1 MAIEVFSRAEY
12 KYVLCK
18 EQYDF
23 ITNALKTRMV
33 SDSHNKNNS
42 SYTISNL
49 YYDTKDNDLI
59 LTSLEKPV
67 YKEKLRLRSYGV
79 PHRGDKVFL
88 EIKKKYKGIVYKR
101 RTALLLQEAYE
112 FIETKQVE
120 PAEYMNS
127 QVINEL
133 KYFLETNTVK
143 PKVYIAYDRIAYF
156 GKDDPDL
163 RISFD
168 MNIRTRRDNLF
179 LEAGDFG
186 KPLLP
191 PDIYI
196 MEIKGLYA
204 MPLWLTHLLSEMD
217 IRRTS
222 FSKYGTEFRQS
233 FKEGLS
239 LSDAT
244 KSVAALKGDILNV

>member
-12 KYVLCK
+12 KYALNK

-23 ITNALKTRMV
+23 ITSILKTYMI
-33 SDSHNKNNS
+33 SDSHNKENS
-42 SYTISNL
+42 TYTISNL
-49 YYDTKDNDLI
+49 YYDTKENDLI

-67 YKEKLRLRSYGV
+67 YKEKLRLRAYGV
-79 PHRGDKVFL
+79 PNSNGRVFL
-88 EIKKKYKGIVYKR
+88 EIKKKYNGIVYKR
-101 RTALLLQEAYE
+101 RTALFLQEAYE
-112 FIETKQVE
+112 FIKNGQIE
-120 PAEYMNS
+120 PLDYMNA
-127 QVINEL
+127 QVVNEI
-133 KYFLETNTVK
+133 KYFLETNSVK
-143 PKVYIAYDRIAYF
+143 PKVYIAYDRVAYF
-156 GKDDPDL
+156 GKDDPNL

-168 MNIRTRRDNLF
+168 MNIRTRRDELF

-204 MPLWLTHLLSEMD
+204 MPLWLTHLLSEMN

-233 FKEGLS
+233 FGENYTLPASIKP
-239 LSDAT
+239 A
-244 KSVAALKGDILNV
+244 AALKGDTLNV